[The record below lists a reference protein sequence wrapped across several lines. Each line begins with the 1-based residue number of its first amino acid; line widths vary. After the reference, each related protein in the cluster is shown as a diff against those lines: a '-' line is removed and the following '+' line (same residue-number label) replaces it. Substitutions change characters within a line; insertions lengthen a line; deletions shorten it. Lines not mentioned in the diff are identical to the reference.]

1 VVEID
6 LAGAVDYVAERKR
19 LEKDLGLVVKE
30 LALVT
35 GKLDN
40 HQFVARAPGEVV
52 EQMRTRQARAED
64 EINRLRS
71 QLAGLPA

>member
-30 LALVT
+30 LAQVT
-35 GKLDN
+35 SKLDN
-40 HQFVARAPGEVV
+40 DQFKSRAPGAVV
-52 EQMRTRQARAED
+52 EEMRARQARAEI

-71 QLAGLPA
+71 QLDGLPS